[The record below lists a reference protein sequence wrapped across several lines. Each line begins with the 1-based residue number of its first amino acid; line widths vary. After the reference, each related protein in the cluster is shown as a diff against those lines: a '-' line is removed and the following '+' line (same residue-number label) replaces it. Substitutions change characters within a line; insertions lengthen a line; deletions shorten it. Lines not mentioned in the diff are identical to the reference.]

1 MDFKNR
7 LILFFILIAIIP
19 IIALSAVSTVT
30 IIKFKDQ
37 IANIYSG
44 YVTNVELLSK
54 NKGDLL
60 GIRSDLIQFAYSQD
74 LAQKKAGISHMIQ
87 LKNGIDSTAGDY
99 KTVENLPGS
108 FLPVAGVDLGK
119 ISADETTLVETIGQ
133 QWKDYG
139 SKVEDLAI
147 LSTDPSFS
155 SQAQAEALQLVAQTD
170 KLASSYDALL
180 AVDAQI
186 GEASRAQS
194 QQVMQ
199 LAFFYGG
206 LASAISAACATAA
219 AILISKRVVLGDLV
233 RMTKLELVETT
244 LRDLIGGGSD
254 ALLQMIKN
262 QMSQGEE
269 GGASRIA
276 AAVADVPSVVVP
288 PSASEDDNDDIVI
301 GRKKAKVFIEDDDP
315 SVAAGKPRWAFADD
329 DDDDDDMTTPKQK
342 ATNNSNNNAADAAAT
357 GKTKSPDGS
366 SPLMRI
372 GDYKGKMV
380 LLNASR
386 FGQAAK
392 TLQSLLAS
400 PDVIVLTRRG
410 SNVYRAA
417 TTASAAA
424 AAQGKPRLL
433 YVLQSASLPAGSEGK
448 RNNNNNGSERV
459 IPSDSEDRMAQEIES
474 IIREN
479 PGSTILIDSAT
490 EIIYTLGFEK
500 AFSLLRRVSES
511 VSSYDDKGVGAVVLV
526 NAKAHEPRIMEAIS
540 NIANDFID

>member
-1 MDFKNR
+1 LDFKNR
-7 LILFFILIAIIP
+7 LILFFILIAVIP

-60 GIRSDLIQFAYSQD
+60 GMRSDLIQFVSSPD
-74 LAQKKAGISHMIQ
+74 PAQKKAGITHMMQ
-87 LKNGIDSTAGDY
+87 LKNGIASIAGNY
-99 KTVENLPGS
+99 KTIEDLPGD
-108 FLPVAGVDLGK
+108 FLPAEGVDLSK
-119 ISADETTLVETIGQ
+119 ISADETVLVGTIAQ

-139 SKVEDLAI
+139 TKVEDLAI

-155 SQAQAEALQLVAQTD
+155 PQAQAEALQLVAQTD
-170 KLASSYDALL
+170 KLVSSYNDLL

-254 ALLQMIKN
+254 ALLQMVKS
-262 QMSQGEE
+262 QMSQEGE
-269 GGASRIA
+269 GQVPRTVT
-276 AAVADVPSVVVP
+276 VADVPSAVV
-288 PSASEDDNDDIVI
+288 PSASEDDVI
-301 GRKKAKVFIEDDDP
+301 IGKKKAKAFIEDDDP
-315 SVAAGKPRWAFADD
+315 SAAAGRPTWAFAEDTD
-329 DDDDDDMTTPKQK
+329 N
-342 ATNNSNNNAADAAAT
+342 NNSNSLKPAASAAN
-357 GKTKSPDGS
+357 KTKAFAARDLPAPPRVIDS
-366 SPLMRI
+366 
-372 GDYKGKMV
+372 YKGKLV

-386 FGQAAK
+386 RFGHAAK
-392 TLQSLLAS
+392 ALEDLLAS
-400 PDVIVLTRRG
+400 PNTIVLTRKG
-410 SNVYRAA
+410 SNIYYRI
-417 TTASAAA
+417 TAQDNKSRLYILQSSAAA
-424 AAQGKPRLL
+424 
-433 YVLQSASLPAGSEGK
+433 SSIEGSSSIK
-448 RNNNNNGSERV
+448 NNSDHV
-459 IPSDSEDRMAQEIES
+459 IPSDNEEKIVHEIES
-474 IIREN
+474 MIRKN

-490 EIIYTLGFEK
+490 ELIYTLGFEK
-500 AFSLLRRVSES
+500 AFSLLRRVSEV
-511 VSSYDDKGVGAVVLV
+511 VSSYEGAGAVVLV

-540 NIANDFID
+540 NIANDFVD

>member
-44 YVTNVELLSK
+44 YVANVELLSK

-60 GIRSDLIQFAYSQD
+60 SMRSDLIQFAYSQD
-74 LAQKKAGISHMIQ
+74 VAQKQAGISHMVL
-87 LKNGIDSTAGDY
+87 LKNGIALTAGDY
-99 KTVENLPGS
+99 KTVENLPGG

-119 ISADETTLVETIGQ
+119 ISADETTLVETISQ
-133 QWKDYG
+133 QWKDYS
-139 SKVEDLAI
+139 SKVEDLVI

-155 SQAQAEALQLVAQTD
+155 PQAQAEALLLVAQTD

-186 GEASRAQS
+186 GEASRAQF
-194 QQVMQ
+194 QEVMQ
-199 LAFFYGG
+199 LGFFYGG

-219 AILISKRVVLGDLV
+219 AILVSKRVVLGDLV
-233 RMTKLELVETT
+233 RVTKLELVETT

-254 ALLQMIKN
+254 ALLQTVKS
-262 QMSQGEE
+262 QMSHGEKGE
-269 GGASRIA
+269 ASRA
-276 AAVADVPSVVVP
+276 TVADVPSVVVP
-288 PSASEDDNDDIVI
+288 SASEEDGDDDVVI

-315 SVAAGKPRWAFADD
+315 SAAAGKPTWAFADED
-329 DDDDDDMTTPKQK
+329 NTTPSQN
-342 ATNNSNNNAADAAAT
+342 ATVAAAT
-357 GKTKSPDGS
+357 GKTKTHDENLPA
-366 SPLMRI
+366 PRT
-372 GDYKGKMV
+372 GDYKGKVV

-386 FGQAAK
+386 FGHAAK
-392 TLQSLLAS
+392 TLESLLAS

-417 TTASAAA
+417 TASAA
-424 AAQGKPRLL
+424 AAQGKPKL
-433 YVLQSASLPAGSEGK
+433 YILQSSAGSEGR
-448 RNNNNNGSERV
+448 RNNNNNNGGSSERV
-459 IPSDSEDRMAQEIES
+459 IPSDNEDKMVQEIES
-474 IIREN
+474 IVREN

-511 VSSYDDKGVGAVVLV
+511 VSSFEDEGVGAVVLV

>member
-60 GIRSDLIQFAYSQD
+60 GIRSDLIQFANSQD
-74 LAQKKAGISHMIQ
+74 SALKKAGITHMIS
-87 LKNGIDSTAGDY
+87 LKNGIASTAGGY
-99 KTVENLPGS
+99 KTIENLPGD
-108 FLPVAGVDLGK
+108 FLPVEGVDLSK
-119 ISADETTLVETIGQ
+119 ISADETVLVETMGQ

-139 SKVEDLAI
+139 SRVDDLAI

-155 SQAQAEALQLVAQTD
+155 AQAQAEALQLVTQTD
-170 KLASSYDALL
+170 KLISSYDALL

-186 GEASRAQS
+186 GNASRAQS

-199 LAFFYGG
+199 LGFLYGG

-254 ALLQMIKN
+254 ALLQMVKS
-262 QMSQGEE
+262 QMQSEE
-269 GGASRIA
+269 GGAPRV
-276 AAVADVPSVVVP
+276 VADVPSAVV
-288 PSASEDDNDDIVI
+288 PSASEDDVVI
-301 GRKKAKVFIEDDDP
+301 GKKKAKAFIEDDDP
-315 SVAAGKPRWAFADD
+315 SAAVGKPTWAFADD
-329 DDDDDDMTTPKQK
+329 DSKPSS
-342 ATNNSNNNAADAAAT
+342 ATAAVGRKTKGFADANREDSPAPKIDYR
-357 GKTKSPDGS
+357 GK
-366 SPLMRI
+366 LVI
-372 GDYKGKMV
+372 
-380 LLNASR
+380 LNASR
-386 FGQAAK
+386 FGHAAK
-392 TLQSLLAS
+392 ALEELLAS
-400 PDVIVLTRRG
+400 PDTLVLTRKG

-417 TTASAAA
+417 K
-424 AAQGKPRLL
+424 GKL
-433 YVLQSASLPAGSEGK
+433 YIFQPAGGVKEG
-448 RNNNNNGSERV
+448 RNGSERV
-459 IPSDSEDRMAQEIES
+459 IPSDSEDGIAGKIES

-479 PGSTILIDSAT
+479 PGATVLIDSAT
-490 EIIYTLGFEK
+490 ELIYTLGFEK
-500 AFSLLRRVSES
+500 AFSLMRRVSEA
-511 VSSYDDKGVGAVVLV
+511 VSSYEGAGAVVLV
-526 NAKAHEPRIMEAIS
+526 NAKAHEPRIMEAIG
-540 NIANDFID
+540 NIANDYVD